1 MANFVTGN
9 VTPYF
14 FGKNV
19 SRVTFRVTGVFS
31 ENCHGLVKRC
41 HVEKKN
47 AGRRSIAGTAQAT
60 LPHHP
65 RPTLSPRTSAL
76 SLGGVGGS
84 RANVRGESVGRGWWG
99 RVA

>member
-47 AGRRSIAGTAQAT
+47 ADNGWYW
-60 LPHHP
+60 L
-65 RPTLSPRTSAL
+65 
-76 SLGGVGGS
+76 
-84 RANVRGESVGRGWWG
+84 ESVPVSTEG
-99 RVA
+99 RVENQK